1 MLAHFSI
8 VLALLVIATLFI
20 FVSLIMGKIL
30 RPKTPNKVKS
40 EIYECGEKAIG
51 STWINFN
58 IRFYLIALI
67 FVIFDVEVA
76 LIFPVA
82 TVFKKW
88 VSDGNGI
95 VALIEILVF
104 ILVLLVGFV
113 YAWAMKDLK
122 WIKPETESL
131 N

>member
-1 MLAHFSI
+1 MLTHFSI
-8 VLALLVIATLFI
+8 VLALLVVATLFI
-20 FVSLIMGKIL
+20 FVSLIMGKVL
-30 RPKTPNKVKS
+30 RPKISNKVKS
-40 EIYECGEKAIG
+40 EIYECGEKAVG

-88 VSDGNGI
+88 IADGNGI
-95 VALIEILVF
+95 VALVEILVF

-113 YAWAMKDLK
+113 YAWAMNDLK

-131 N
+131 S